1 MQASDI
7 HHFELL
13 LLFIMTLV
21 LALAVLARRFEL
33 PYPIVLVAG
42 GLGVS
47 LLPNVPRVELN
58 PDIIFLVLLP
68 PLLFGAAFHTSWRN
82 FRANIAKISTMAF
95 GLVGFTAVAVSFL
108 AGRFIPGFDPRV
120 GFVLGALVASTDP
133 IAATAIAKRM
143 HLPRRIVDVL
153 EGESL
158 INDATSL
165 VALEFSVGMLVSD
178 TVPTVSQGVLRLIFL
193 SCGGMVIGLIAGWLI
208 RRFQL
213 HLTDA
218 PVEIT
223 LTLVAPYVAYLAAE
237 SIHTSGV
244 LATVAC
250 GLYLGEKQSESLS
263 ARARIEASAVWNTLD
278 FVLNGIV
285 FALIGLQLPQVIEG
299 IRGTRLTELALDS
312 AFLIVLLIALR
323 LAWVFA
329 ASWIAFALR
338 KAIRR
343 RAEPPRARESF
354 LVGWTGMRGVIALA
368 AAMALPDS
376 IDSGADFPQR
386 DVLIF
391 LSFVA
396 IIGTLVLQ
404 GLSLPWLIR
413 KLGFQSNDLRGSLA
427 AAGRSGS
434 TAHREHTLEDPA

>member
-21 LALAVLARRFEL
+21 LALAVLARRFEI
-33 PYPIVLVAG
+33 PHPILLVAG

-58 PDIIFLVLLP
+58 PDVIFLVLLP

-82 FRANIAKISTMAF
+82 FRANIGKISTMAF
-95 GLVGFTAVAVSFL
+95 GLVGFTAVAIAFL
-108 AGRFIPGFDPRV
+108 AGRFIPGFDPRI

-133 IAATAIAKRM
+133 LAATAIAKRM

-178 TVPTVSQGVLRLIFL
+178 IVPTVGQGVLRLIFL
-193 SCGGMVIGLIAGWLI
+193 SCGGIVIGLLAGWFI

-213 HLTDA
+213 HLTDV

-223 LTLVAPYVAYLAAE
+223 LTLIAPYVAYLAAE
-237 SIHTSGV
+237 SFRASGV

-285 FALIGLQLPQVIEG
+285 FALIGLQLPNVVAG
-299 IRGTRLTELALDS
+299 IRSIQITELAFDS
-312 AFLIVLLIALR
+312 TVLVAVMVTVR
-323 LAWVFA
+323 LVWVFA
-329 ASWIAFALR
+329 ASWIAYVA
-338 KAIRR
+338 R
-343 RAEPPRARESF
+343 RARHRSTPKPETKENF
-354 LVGWTGMRGVIALA
+354 ILGWTGMRGVIALA
-368 AAMALPDS
+368 AAMALPER
-376 IDSGADFPQR
+376 IENGADFPQR

-404 GLSLPWLIR
+404 GLSLPWVIR
-413 KLGFQSNDLRGSLA
+413 KLGLQSNDFRVSQAVAGQSASA
-427 AAGRSGS
+427 AQERTRA
-434 TAHREHTLEDPA
+434 